1 MTPSAPSVRVPPMFI
16 RRTQTRSTPS
26 GQTYFTHRLV
36 RSHRV
41 SGKVRQQTLLNL
53 GCHFSIPRH
62 HWPLLCRRLDQ
73 ILSGQL
79 PLLPEA
85 STQLEEEAQRMA
97 QRLLEGE
104 ADVTGTGGEASSE
117 DLQTVEVGSVELTRP
132 RSVRVEQ
139 VGCWALE
146 QLGLVDLL
154 GELGLNGPMRA
165 AAVGAIVGR
174 LARPGS
180 ERATWGW
187 LGRRSGLGELLDF
200 DFQTLSLMQ
209 MYRASDALMK
219 HRQAIE
225 AHLFTRAMGLFDL
238 QPTVTLFDLTNT
250 FFEGAA
256 SHQPKAQRG
265 HSKDKR
271 SDCPL
276 LTLGLVLDGAG
287 FVRRSQVFAGRVDE
301 PRTLAGM
308 LEALEAPRGALVVM
322 DRGVATE
329 DRIQWLR
336 EEGYRY
342 VVASRQGHR
351 QFDPE
356 LALTVE
362 TASKAT
368 VQLHKE
374 VSDDGREVRLYCC
387 SQQRAQKE
395 RGIVERFS
403 RRLEQ
408 GLTRLS
414 QGLSRPRTHKGIE
427 KVRERIGRLKEQ
439 SRGVAQ
445 HYSIEVLT
453 DDSGRKATAL
463 TWTRRPRQGSMAT
476 HPGVYCLRS
485 NQTDWDEESLWR
497 TYTTLT
503 DVEAVFRS
511 LKSELGLR
519 PIYHHKPV
527 RSEGHLF
534 LTVIAYQLVQVI
546 RKRLK
551 QRGDPSSWTTLR
563 RILEGQQRVTVT
575 FRRGDGRTLHVRKAT
590 RAETDQKAIYDR
602 ETDRPEKGELL
613 RRGLGF
619 RQTVANS

>member
-1 MTPSAPSVRVPPMFI
+1 MFI

-53 GCHFSIPRH
+53 GRHFSIPRH
-62 HWPLLCRRLDQ
+62 LWPLLCRRLDQ

-97 QRLLEGE
+97 ERLLEGE

-117 DLQTVEVGSVELTRP
+117 DLQTVEVDSVELTRP
-132 RSVRVEQ
+132 RSVGVEQ
-139 VGCWALE
+139 VGCA
-146 QLGLVDLL
+146 G
-154 GELGLNGPMRA
+154 
-165 AAVGAIVGR
+165 AVGVGG
-174 LARPGS
+174 LAGRVGVECTHAGGGGGGDCGPSGPSRS

-200 DFQTLSLMQ
+200 DFQALSLMQ
-209 MYRASDALMK
+209 MYRASDALMR

-256 SHQPKAQRG
+256 SRQPKAQRG
-265 HSKDKR
+265 HSKEKR

-301 PRTLAGM
+301 HRTLAGM
-308 LEALEAPRGALVVM
+308 LGALEAPRGALVVM

-329 DRIQWLR
+329 DRIGWLR

-342 VVASRQGHR
+342 VVASRQGSR

-356 LALTVE
+356 AALTLE
-362 TASKAT
+362 TASKARL
-368 VQLHKE
+368 QLHKE
-374 VSDDGREVRLYCC
+374 VSDDGGEVRLYCR
-387 SQQRAQKE
+387 SEERAHKE

-403 RRLEQ
+403 RRFEQ
-408 GLTRLS
+408 GLARLS
-414 QGLSRPRTHKGIE
+414 EGLSRPRAHTRIE

-439 SRGVAQ
+439 SRGLAQ

-463 TWTRRPRQGSMAT
+463 TWKRQPRQGSMAT

-485 NQTDWDEESLWR
+485 NQIDWDEESLWR

-551 QRGDPSSWTTLR
+551 QRGDSSSWTTLR

-590 RAETDQKAIYDR
+590 RAETDQKAIYDA
-602 ETDRPEKGELL
+602 
-613 RRGLGF
+613 LGIDPAPGGV
-619 RQTVANS
+619 RKMIV

>member
-1 MTPSAPSVRVPPMFI
+1 MFI

-53 GCHFSIPRH
+53 GRHFSIPRH
-62 HWPLLCRRLDQ
+62 DWPLLCRRLDE

-79 PLLPEA
+79 PLIQEGSAP
-85 STQLEEEAQRMA
+85 LEEEAQRMA

-104 ADVTGTGGEASSE
+104 ADVTGTAGEASSE
-117 DLQTVEVGSVELTRP
+117 DLQTVAVDSVELTRP
-132 RSVRVEQ
+132 RSVGVEQ
-139 VGCWALE
+139 VGRWALE
-146 QLGLVDLL
+146 QLGLVELL
-154 GELGLNGPMRA
+154 GELGLNGPLRA
-165 AAVGAIVGR
+165 AALGAIVGR

-209 MYRASDALMK
+209 MYRASDALMR

-225 AHLFTRAMGLFDL
+225 AHLFTQAMGHDL
-238 QPTVTLFDLTNT
+238 EPTVTLFDLTNT

-256 SHQPKAQRG
+256 RRQPKAQRG
-265 HSKDKR
+265 HSKEKR

-308 LEALEAPRGALVVM
+308 LGALEAPRGALVVM

-356 LALTVE
+356 LALTLE
-362 TASKAT
+362 TASKARL
-368 VQLHKE
+368 QLHKE
-374 VSDDGREVRLYCC
+374 VSEDGGEVRLYCR
-387 SQQRAQKE
+387 SEERAHKE

-403 RRLEQ
+403 RRFEQ
-408 GLTRLS
+408 GLARIS
-414 QGLSRPRTHKGIE
+414 EGLSRPRAHKGIE

-445 HYSIEVLT
+445 HYTIEVLT
-453 DDSGRKATAL
+453 NESGRKATAL
-463 TWTRRPRQGSMAT
+463 SWKRQPRQGSMVT

-485 NQTDWDEESLWR
+485 NQTQPVAHL
-497 TYTTLT
+497 
-503 DVEAVFRS
+503 
-511 LKSELGLR
+511 
-519 PIYHHKPV
+519 HH
-527 RSEGHLF
+527 S
-534 LTVIAYQLVQVI
+534 
-546 RKRLK
+546 
-551 QRGDPSSWTTLR
+551 D
-563 RILEGQQRVTVT
+563 
-575 FRRGDGRTLHVRKAT
+575 RRGSGVSLPEVRAGPAPHLSSQAGAVGRPPVPDRHRLSTGAGHPQTPQAAGRLPVGPRCGASWKAAAGHE
-590 RAETDQKAIYDR
+590 RADLARTQGHDTDQKAIY
-602 ETDRPEKGELL
+602 TPWASIPLPEGSARWRFQRVCSATCAFLPL
-613 RRGLGF
+613 
-619 RQTVANS
+619 

>member
-1 MTPSAPSVRVPPMFI
+1 MFI
-16 RRTQTRSTPS
+16 RRTQTRSLHS

-53 GCHFSIPRH
+53 GRHFSVPRQD
-62 HWPLLCRRLDQ
+62 WPLLCRRLDQ

-79 PLLPEA
+79 PLLPVA
-85 STQLEEEAQRMA
+85 STLLEEEAQRMA

-104 ADVTGTGGEASSE
+104 ADVMGTGGEASSE
-117 DLQTVEVGSVELTRP
+117 QMQTVEVDSIALTRP
-132 RSVRVEQ
+132 RSVGVEQ

-146 QLGLVDLL
+146 QLGLGDLL
-154 GELGLNGPMRA
+154 AELGLNGPMRA
-165 AAVGAIVGR
+165 AAAGALVGR

-187 LGRRSGLGELLDF
+187 LRRRSGLGELLGF
-200 DFQTLSLMQ
+200 DFETLSLMQ

-219 HRQAIE
+219 HREAIE
-225 AHLFTRAMGLFDL
+225 GHLFSRAMGLFDL
-238 QPTVTLFDLTNT
+238 EPTVTLFDLTNT

-256 SHQPKAQRG
+256 RDQPKAERG

-271 SDCPL
+271 SDCRL

-287 FVRRSQVFAGRVDE
+287 FVRRSQVFEGRVDE
-301 PRTLAGM
+301 PQTLAGM
-308 LEALEAPRGALVVM
+308 LEGLEAPRGALVVM

-329 DRIQWLR
+329 DRIRWLR

-342 VVASRQGHR
+342 LVASRQRGR
-351 QFDPE
+351 QFDAE
-356 LALTVE
+356 AALTVE
-362 TASKAT
+362 TASKT
-368 VQLHKE
+368 ELQLHKE
-374 VSDDGREVRLYCC
+374 VSDDGEEVRLYCC
-387 SQQRAQKE
+387 SPQRAEKE
-395 RGIVERFS
+395 KGILERFS
-403 RRLEQ
+403 RRFEE

-414 QGLSRPRTHKGIE
+414 EGLSRPRTHKGVE

-445 HYSIEVLT
+445 HYTIEVLT
-453 DDSGRKATAL
+453 DESGRKATAL
-463 TWTRRPRQGSMAT
+463 RWKRQPRQGSMAT

-551 QRGDPSSWTTLR
+551 QRGEASSWTTLR

-575 FRRGDGRTLHVRKAT
+575 FRRKDSRTLHVRKAT
-590 RAETDQKAIYDR
+590 RAEPDQKAIYDA
-602 ETDRPEKGELL
+602 
-613 RRGLGF
+613 LGVDPAPGGV
-619 RQTVANS
+619 RKMIV

>member
-1 MTPSAPSVRVPPMFI
+1 MFI
-16 RRTQTRSTPS
+16 RRTQTRSISS

-53 GCHFSIPRH
+53 GSHFPIPRED
-62 HWPLLCRRLDQ
+62 WPLLCRRLED

-79 PLLPEA
+79 PLLEEV
-85 STQLEEEAQRMA
+85 STPLEVEAQRMA
-97 QRLLEGE
+97 ERLLQGE
-104 ADVTGTGGEASSE
+104 ADVMGTGGEAPSE
-117 DLQTVEVGSVELTRP
+117 DLQTVEVGSVELMRP
-132 RSVRVEQ
+132 RSVGVEQ

-146 QLGLVDLL
+146 QLGVGELL
-154 GELGLNGPMRA
+154 EELGLNGPMRA
-165 AAVGAIVGR
+165 AAMGAIVGR

-187 LGRRSGLGELLDF
+187 LRRRSGLGELLEVDF
-200 DFQTLSLMQ
+200 ETLPLMQ

-219 HRQAIE
+219 HREAIE
-225 AHLFTRAMGLFDL
+225 RHLFTRAMGLFDL
-238 QPTVTLFDLTNT
+238 EPRVTLFDLTNT
-250 FFEGAA
+250 FFEGKAA
-256 SHQPKAQRG
+256 RQPKAQRG
-265 HSKDKR
+265 HSKEKR
-271 SDCPL
+271 SDCRL

-287 FVRRSQVFAGRVDE
+287 FVRRSEVFAGRVDE
-301 PRTLAGM
+301 HRTLAGM

-329 DRIQWLR
+329 DRIGWLQQ
-336 EEGYRY
+336 EGYRY
-342 VVASRQGHR
+342 LVVSRQGRR
-351 QFDPE
+351 QFE
-356 LALTVE
+356 AEAAVTVE
-362 TASKAT
+362 TASKKT
-368 VQLHKE
+368 LQLHKQ
-374 VSDDGREVRLYCC
+374 VSDDGKEVRLYCR
-387 SQQRAQKE
+387 SQERAEKE
-395 RGIVERFS
+395 KGILERFS
-403 RRLEQ
+403 RRFEQ
-408 GLTRLS
+408 GLTRIS
-414 QGLSRPRTHKGIE
+414 EGLSRPRTPKGVG

-439 SRGVAQ
+439 SRGAAQ
-445 HYSIEVLT
+445 HYVIEVLT
-453 DDSGRKATAL
+453 DESGQKATEL
-463 TWTRRPRQGSMAT
+463 TWKRQPRPGSMAT

-497 TYTTLT
+497 TYTLLT

-551 QRGDPSSWTTLR
+551 QRGNDSSWTTLR
-563 RILEGQQRVTVT
+563 GILEGQQRVTVT

-590 RAETDQKAIYDR
+590 RAEPDQKAIYDA
-602 ETDRPEKGELL
+602 
-613 RRGLGF
+613 LGIDPAPGGV
-619 RQTVANS
+619 RKMIV

>member
-1 MTPSAPSVRVPPMFI
+1 MFI
-16 RRTQTRSTPS
+16 RRTQTRSTHS

-53 GCHFSIPRH
+53 GRHFSIPRH

-79 PLLPEA
+79 PLLAEA

-97 QRLLEGE
+97 ERLLEGE
-104 ADVTGTGGEASSE
+104 ADVTGTAGEASSE
-117 DLQTVEVGSVELTRP
+117 ELQTVEVGSVELTRP
-132 RSVRVEQ
+132 RSVGVEQ

-146 QLGLVDLL
+146 QLGLGDLL

-180 ERATWGW
+180 ERATWSW
-187 LGRRSGLGELLDF
+187 LSRRSDLGELLDF

-209 MYRASDALMK
+209 MYRASDALMR

-238 QPTVTLFDLTNT
+238 EPTVTLFDLTNT

-256 SHQPKAQRG
+256 RHQPKAQRG
-265 HSKDKR
+265 HSKEKR

-336 EEGYRY
+336 EQGYRY
-342 VVASRQGHR
+342 LVASRQGSR

-356 LALTVE
+356 LALTLE

-368 VQLHKE
+368 LQLHKE
-374 VSDDGREVRLYCC
+374 VSEDGGEVRLYCC

-403 RRLEQ
+403 RRFEQ

-414 QGLSRPRTHKGIE
+414 EGLSRPRTHKGIE

-439 SRGVAQ
+439 SRGAAQ

-463 TWTRRPRQGSMAT
+463 TWKHRPRQGSMVT

-519 PIYHHKPV
+519 PIYHHKRV

-590 RAETDQKAIYDR
+590 RAETDQKAIYDA
-602 ETDRPEKGELL
+602 
-613 RRGLGF
+613 LGIDPAPGGV
-619 RQTVANS
+619 RKMIV

>member
-1 MTPSAPSVRVPPMFI
+1 MPPSATVPPMFI
-16 RRTQTRSTPS
+16 RRTQTRSLSS
-26 GQTYFTHRLV
+26 GQAYFTHRLV

-53 GCHFSIPRH
+53 GRHFPIPRRD
-62 HWPLLCRRLDQ
+62 WPLLCRRLDQ

-79 PLLPEA
+79 PLLPVA
-85 STQLEEEAQRMA
+85 STLLEEEAQRMA

-104 ADVTGTGGEASSE
+104 ADVMGTGGEGASE
-117 DLQTVEVGSVELTRP
+117 DLQTVEVDSVALTRP
-132 RSVRVEQ
+132 RSVGVEQ

-146 QLGLVDLL
+146 QLGLGDLL
-154 GELGLNGPMRA
+154 AELGLNGPMRA
-165 AAVGAIVGR
+165 AAAGAIVGR

-187 LGRRSGLGELLDF
+187 LRRRSGLGELLDF
-200 DFQTLSLMQ
+200 DYQSLSLMQ

-219 HRQAIE
+219 HREAIE
-225 AHLFTRAMGLFDL
+225 AHLFSRAMGLFDL
-238 QPTVTLFDLTNT
+238 EPTVTLFDLTNT

-256 SHQPKAQRG
+256 RGQPKAERG

-271 SDCPL
+271 SDCRL

-287 FVRRSQVFAGRVDE
+287 FVRRSKVFAGRVDE

-308 LEALEAPRGALVVM
+308 LEGLEAPRGALVVM
-322 DRGVATE
+322 DRGVASE

-342 VVASRQGHR
+342 LVASRQRGR
-351 QFDPE
+351 QFDAE
-356 LALTVE
+356 AALTVE

-374 VSDDGREVRLYCC
+374 VSDDGEEVRLYCC
-387 SQQRAQKE
+387 SPQRAEKE
-395 RGIVERFS
+395 KGILERFS
-403 RRLEQ
+403 RRFEE

-414 QGLSRPRTHKGIE
+414 EGLSRPRTHKGVE

-445 HYSIEVLT
+445 HYTIEVLT
-453 DDSGRKATAL
+453 DESGRKATEL
-463 TWTRRPRQGSMAT
+463 RWKRRPRQGSMAT

-546 RKRLK
+546 RKRLRQK
-551 QRGDPSSWTTLR
+551 GDSSSWTTLR

-575 FRRGDGRTLHVRKAT
+575 FRRGDGRALHVRKAT
-590 RAETDQKAIYDR
+590 RAEPDQRAIYDA
-602 ETDRPEKGELL
+602 
-613 RRGLGF
+613 LGIDPAPGGV
-619 RQTVANS
+619 RKMIV

>member
-1 MTPSAPSVRVPPMFI
+1 MFI
-16 RRTQTRSTPS
+16 RRTQTRSLHS

-53 GCHFSIPRH
+53 GRHFSVPRED
-62 HWPLLCRRLDQ
+62 WPLLCRRLDQ
-73 ILSGQL
+73 ILTGQL
-79 PLLPEA
+79 PLLPVA
-85 STQLEEEAQRMA
+85 STPLEEEAQRMA

-104 ADVTGTGGEASSE
+104 ADVTGVGGEVASE
-117 DLQTVEVGSVELTRP
+117 DLQTVEVDSLALTRP
-132 RSVRVEQ
+132 RSVGVEQ

-146 QLGLVDLL
+146 QLGLGDLL
-154 GELGLNGPMRA
+154 SELGLNGPMRA
-165 AAVGAIVGR
+165 AAVGAMVGR

-187 LGRRSGLGELLDF
+187 LRRRSGLGELLEVDF
-200 DFQTLSLMQ
+200 ESLSLMQ

-219 HRQAIE
+219 HREAIE
-225 AHLFTRAMGLFDL
+225 RHLFSRAMGLFDL
-238 QPTVTLFDLTNT
+238 EPTVTLFDLTNT

-256 SHQPKAQRG
+256 RDQPKAERG

-271 SDCPL
+271 SDCRL

-287 FVRRSQVFAGRVDE
+287 FVRRSKVFAGRVDE
-301 PRTLAGM
+301 PQTLAGM
-308 LEALEAPRGALVVM
+308 LEGLEAPQGALMVM

-342 VVASRQGHR
+342 LVASRQGQR
-351 QFDPE
+351 QFDAE
-356 LALTVE
+356 AALTVE
-362 TASKAT
+362 TASNT
-368 VQLHKE
+368 ELQLHKE
-374 VSDDGREVRLYCC
+374 VSDDGQEVRLYCR
-387 SQQRAQKE
+387 SQQRAEKE
-395 RGIVERFS
+395 KGILERFS
-403 RRLEQ
+403 RRFEE

-414 QGLSRPRTHKGIE
+414 EGLSRPRTHKGVE

-445 HYSIEVLT
+445 HYTIEVLT
-453 DDSGRKATAL
+453 DESGRKATEL
-463 TWTRRPRQGSMAT
+463 RWKHRPRQGSMAT

-519 PIYHHKPV
+519 PIYHHTPV

-546 RKRLK
+546 RKRLR
-551 QRGDPSSWTTLR
+551 QRGDTSSWTTLR

-575 FRRGDGRTLHVRKAT
+575 FRRKDGRTLHVRKAT
-590 RAETDQKAIYDR
+590 RAEPDQRAIYDA
-602 ETDRPEKGELL
+602 
-613 RRGLGF
+613 LGVDPAPGGV
-619 RQTVANS
+619 RKMIV

>member
-1 MTPSAPSVRVPPMFI
+1 MTPSPPSVTVPPMFI
-16 RRTQTRSTPS
+16 RRTQTRSIS
-26 GQTYFTHRLV
+26 AGQTYFTHRLV

-53 GCHFSIPRH
+53 GRHFAIPRH
-62 HWPLLCRRLDQ
+62 LWPLLCRRLDQ

-79 PLLPEA
+79 PLLTEV

-97 QRLLEGE
+97 ERLLQGE
-104 ADVTGTGGEASSE
+104 ADVMGAGREAASE
-117 DLQTVEVGSVELTRP
+117 DLQTVEVGSVELMRP
-132 RSVRVEQ
+132 RSVGVEQ

-146 QLGLVDLL
+146 QLGVGDLL
-154 GELGLNGPMRA
+154 QALGLNGPMRA
-165 AAVGAIVGR
+165 AAMGAVVGR

-187 LGRRSGLGELLDF
+187 LSRRSGLGELLGF

-219 HRQAIE
+219 HRQVIE
-225 AHLFTRAMGLFDL
+225 RHLFTRAMGLFDL
-238 QPTVTLFDLTNT
+238 EPTVTLFDLTNT

-256 SHQPKAQRG
+256 THQPKAQRG

-271 SDCPL
+271 SDCRL

-287 FVRRSQVFAGRVDE
+287 FVRRSKVFGGRVDE
-301 PRTLAGM
+301 HQTLAEM

-329 DRIQWLR
+329 DRIGWLR

-342 VVASRQGHR
+342 LVASRQGARH
-351 QFDPE
+351 FDPE
-356 LALTVE
+356 AAVTVE
-362 TASKAT
+362 TASKT
-368 VQLHKE
+368 PLQLHKE
-374 VSDDGREVRLYCC
+374 VSDDGKEVRLYCC
-387 SQQRAQKE
+387 SQQRAEKE
-395 RGIVERFS
+395 KGILERFS
-403 RRLEQ
+403 RRFEQ
-408 GLTRLS
+408 GLSRLS
-414 QGLSRPRTHKGIE
+414 EGLKRPRTHKGIG

-445 HYSIEVLT
+445 HYAIEVLT
-453 DDSGRKATAL
+453 DESGQKATGL
-463 TWTRRPRQGSMAT
+463 TWKRQPRPGSMAT

-519 PIYHHKPV
+519 PIYHHKPL

-551 QRGDPSSWTTLR
+551 QRGEASSWTTLR

-590 RAETDQKAIYDR
+590 RAEPDQRAIYDA
-602 ETDRPEKGELL
+602 
-613 RRGLGF
+613 LGIDPAPGGV
-619 RQTVANS
+619 RKMIV

>member
-1 MTPSAPSVRVPPMFI
+1 MFI
-16 RRTQTRSTPS
+16 RRTQTRSLHS

-53 GCHFSIPRH
+53 GRHFSIPRED
-62 HWPLLCRRLDQ
+62 WPLLCRRLDQ
-73 ILSGQL
+73 ILTGQL
-79 PLLPEA
+79 PLLPVA
-85 STQLEEEAQRMA
+85 STPLVEEAQRMA

-104 ADVTGTGGEASSE
+104 ADVSGVGGEAASE
-117 DLQTVEVGSVELTRP
+117 DLQTVEVDSVALTRP
-132 RSVRVEQ
+132 RSVGVEQ

-146 QLGLVDLL
+146 QLGLGDLL
-154 GELGLNGPMRA
+154 TELGLNGPMRA
-165 AAVGAIVGR
+165 AALGAMVGR

-187 LGRRSGLGELLDF
+187 LRRRSGLGELLEVDF
-200 DFQTLSLMQ
+200 ESLSLMQ

-219 HRQAIE
+219 HREAIE
-225 AHLFTRAMGLFDL
+225 RHLFTRAMGLFDL
-238 QPTVTLFDLTNT
+238 EPTVTLFDLTNT

-256 SHQPKAQRG
+256 RGQPKAERG

-271 SDCPL
+271 SDCRL

-287 FVRRSQVFAGRVDE
+287 FVRRSEVFAGRVDE
-301 PRTLAGM
+301 PRTLEGM

-342 VVASRQGHR
+342 LVASRQGRR
-351 QFDPE
+351 QFDAE
-356 LALTVE
+356 AAVTVE
-362 TASKAT
+362 TASKAEL
-368 VQLHKE
+368 QLHKE
-374 VSDDGREVRLYCC
+374 ISDDGQEVRLYCR
-387 SQQRAQKE
+387 SQQRAEKE
-395 RGIVERFS
+395 KGILERFS
-403 RRLEQ
+403 RRFEE

-414 QGLSRPRTHKGIE
+414 EGLSRPRTHKGID

-439 SRGVAQ
+439 SRGVGQ
-445 HYSIEVLT
+445 HYTIEVLT
-453 DDSGRKATAL
+453 DESGRKATAL
-463 TWTRRPRQGSMAT
+463 RWKHRPRQGSMAT

-551 QRGDPSSWTTLR
+551 QRGEASSWTTLQ

-575 FRRGDGRTLHVRKAT
+575 FRRKDGRTLHVRKAT
-590 RAETDQKAIYDR
+590 RAETNQKAIYDA
-602 ETDRPEKGELL
+602 
-613 RRGLGF
+613 LGVDPSPGGV
-619 RQTVANS
+619 RKMIV

>member
-1 MTPSAPSVRVPPMFI
+1 MFI
-16 RRTQTRSTPS
+16 RRTQTRSLSS
-26 GQTYFTHRLV
+26 GQAYFTHRLV

-53 GCHFSIPRH
+53 GRHFPIPRQD
-62 HWPLLCRRLDQ
+62 WPLLCRRLDQ

-79 PLLPEA
+79 PLLPVA
-85 STQLEEEAQRMA
+85 STLLEEEAQRMA

-104 ADVTGTGGEASSE
+104 ADVMGTGGEGASE
-117 DLQTVEVGSVELTRP
+117 DLQTVEVESVALTRP
-132 RSVRVEQ
+132 RSVGVEQ

-146 QLGLVDLL
+146 QLGLGDLL
-154 GELGLNGPMRA
+154 AELGLNGPMRA
-165 AAVGAIVGR
+165 AAAGAIVGR

-187 LGRRSGLGELLDF
+187 LRRRSGLGELLDF
-200 DFQTLSLMQ
+200 DYQSLSLMQ

-219 HRQAIE
+219 HREAIE
-225 AHLFTRAMGLFDL
+225 AHLFSRAMGLFDL
-238 QPTVTLFDLTNT
+238 EPTVTLFDLTNT

-256 SHQPKAQRG
+256 RGQPKAERG

-271 SDCPL
+271 SDCRL

-287 FVRRSQVFAGRVDE
+287 FVRRSKVFAGRVDE

-308 LEALEAPRGALVVM
+308 LEGLEAPRGALVVM
-322 DRGVATE
+322 DRGVASE

-336 EEGYRY
+336 QEGYRY
-342 VVASRQGHR
+342 LVASRQRGR
-351 QFDPE
+351 QFDAE
-356 LALTVE
+356 AALTVE

-374 VSDDGREVRLYCC
+374 VSDDGEEVRLYCC
-387 SQQRAQKE
+387 SPQRAEKE
-395 RGIVERFS
+395 KGILERFS
-403 RRLEQ
+403 RRFEE

-414 QGLSRPRTHKGIE
+414 EGLSRPRTHKGVE

-445 HYSIEVLT
+445 HYTIEVLT
-453 DDSGRKATAL
+453 DESGRKATEL
-463 TWTRRPRQGSMAT
+463 RWKRRPRQGSMAT

-551 QRGDPSSWTTLR
+551 QRGEASSWTTLR

-590 RAETDQKAIYDR
+590 RAEPDQRAIYDA
-602 ETDRPEKGELL
+602 
-613 RRGLGF
+613 LGIDPAPGGV
-619 RQTVANS
+619 RKMIV

>member
-1 MTPSAPSVRVPPMFI
+1 MFI
-16 RRTQTRSTPS
+16 RRTQTRSLSS

-53 GCHFSIPRH
+53 GSHFSIPRQD
-62 HWPLLCRRLDQ
+62 WPLLCRRLDE
-73 ILSGQL
+73 ILSGQRS
-79 PLLPEA
+79 LLPEVSA
-85 STQLEEEAQRMA
+85 PLEEEAQGMA

-104 ADVTGTGGEASSE
+104 ADVSGVGGEAFSK
-117 DLQTVEVGSVELTRP
+117 DVQTVEVDSVELRRP
-132 RSVRVEQ
+132 RSVGVEQ

-146 QLGLVDLL
+146 QLGLGDLL
-154 GELGLNGPMRA
+154 KELGLNGPMRA
-165 AAVGAIVGR
+165 AALGAMVGR

-187 LGRRSGLGELLDF
+187 LRRRSGLGELLGF
-200 DFQTLSLMQ
+200 DFESLSLMQ

-219 HRQAIE
+219 HREVIE
-225 AHLFTRAMGLFDL
+225 RHLFSRAMGLFDL
-238 QPTVTLFDLTNT
+238 EPTVTLFDLTNT

-256 SHQPKAQRG
+256 ARQPKAQRG

-271 SDCPL
+271 SDCRL

-301 PRTLAGM
+301 HRTLAGM
-308 LEALEAPRGALVVM
+308 LEALGAPRGALVVM

-342 VVASRQGHR
+342 LVASRQGPR
-351 QFDPE
+351 KFDPE
-356 LALTVE
+356 LAVAVE

-374 VSDDGREVRLYCC
+374 VSQDGEEVRLYCC
-387 SQQRAQKE
+387 SQKRAEKE
-395 RGIVERFS
+395 KGILKRFS
-403 RRLEQ
+403 RRFEQ
-408 GLTRLS
+408 GLSRLS
-414 QGLSRPRTHKGIE
+414 EGLSRPRAHKGVE

-445 HYSIEVLT
+445 HYTIEVLT
-453 DDSGRKATAL
+453 DESGRKATEV
-463 TWTRRPRQGSMAT
+463 TWKRQPRQGSMAT

-485 NQTDWDEESLWR
+485 NQIDWDEESLWR
-497 TYTTLT
+497 TYTLLT

-546 RKRLK
+546 RKHLK
-551 QRGDPSSWTTLR
+551 QRGEVSSWTTLR
-563 RILEGQQRVTVT
+563 GILEGQQRVTVT
-575 FRRGDGRTLHVRKAT
+575 FRRKDGRTLHVRKAT
-590 RAETDQKAIYDR
+590 RAETDQRAIYDA
-602 ETDRPEKGELL
+602 
-613 RRGLGF
+613 LGVDPAPGGV
-619 RQTVANS
+619 RKMIV

>member
-1 MTPSAPSVRVPPMFI
+1 MFI

-53 GCHFSIPRH
+53 GRHFAIPRDD
-62 HWPLLCRRLDQ
+62 WPLLCRRLDQ

-79 PLLPEA
+79 PLLQEV

-97 QRLLEGE
+97 ERLLEGE
-104 ADVTGTGGEASSE
+104 ADVTGAGGEASSE
-117 DLQTVEVGSVELTRP
+117 DLQTVEVDSVELTRP
-132 RSVRVEQ
+132 RSVGVEQ

-187 LGRRSGLGELLDF
+187 LRRRSGLGELLDF
-200 DFQTLSLMQ
+200 DFETLSLMQ
-209 MYRASDALMK
+209 LYRASDALMK

-225 AHLFTRAMGLFDL
+225 THLFTRAMGLFDL

-256 SHQPKAQRG
+256 SRQPKAQRG

-287 FVRRSQVFAGRVDE
+287 FVRRSKVFAGRVDE
-301 PRTLAGM
+301 HRTLAGM
-308 LEALEAPRGALVVM
+308 LEALAAPRGALVVM

-336 EEGYRY
+336 QEGYRY
-342 VVASRQGHR
+342 LVASRQGAR

-356 LALTVE
+356 AAVTVE

-368 VQLHKE
+368 LQLHKK
-374 VSDDGREVRLYCC
+374 VSDDGQRSASLLLLPAAGSEGEGHCGALQPALRAGAQPTLRGAVPAADSQRHREGPGED
-387 SQQRAQKE
+387 RAAE
-395 RGIVERFS
+395 GAES
-403 RRLEQ
+403 RRGSTLHHR
-408 GLTRLS
+408 GPHR
-414 QGLSRPRTHKGIE
+414 
-427 KVRERIGRLKEQ
+427 RERPQ
-439 SRGVAQ
+439 
-445 HYSIEVLT
+445 
-453 DDSGRKATAL
+453 
-463 TWTRRPRQGSMAT
+463 
-476 HPGVYCLRS
+476 
-485 NQTDWDEESLWR
+485 
-497 TYTTLT
+497 
-503 DVEAVFRS
+503 
-511 LKSELGLR
+511 
-519 PIYHHKPV
+519 
-527 RSEGHLF
+527 
-534 LTVIAYQLVQVI
+534 
-546 RKRLK
+546 
-551 QRGDPSSWTTLR
+551 
-563 RILEGQQRVTVT
+563 
-575 FRRGDGRTLHVRKAT
+575 GDGPDLGAPAPPGLDGHSSGGLLPA
-590 RAETDQKAIYDR
+590 QQPDR
-602 ETDRPEKGELL
+602 
-613 RRGLGF
+613 LG
-619 RQTVANS
+619 

>member
-1 MTPSAPSVRVPPMFI
+1 MTPLPPSATVPPMFI
-16 RRTQTRSTPS
+16 RRTQTRSLSS

-36 RSHRV
+36 RSHRL

-53 GCHFSIPRH
+53 GRHFSVPRDD
-62 HWPLLCRRLDQ
+62 WPLLCRRLDQ

-79 PLLPEA
+79 PLLPVA
-85 STQLEEEAQRMA
+85 STLVEEEAQRMA

-104 ADVTGTGGEASSE
+104 ADVTGVGGEDASE
-117 DLQTVEVGSVELTRP
+117 DLQTVEVDSVALTRP
-132 RSVRVEQ
+132 RSVGVEQ

-146 QLGLVDLL
+146 QLGLGDLL
-154 GELGLNGPMRA
+154 SELGLNGPMRA
-165 AAVGAIVGR
+165 AAVGAMVGR

-187 LGRRSGLGELLDF
+187 LRRRSGLGELLEVDF
-200 DFQTLSLMQ
+200 ESLSLMQ

-219 HRQAIE
+219 HREAIE
-225 AHLFTRAMGLFDL
+225 RHLFSRAMGLFDL
-238 QPTVTLFDLTNT
+238 EPTVTLFDLTNT

-256 SHQPKAQRG
+256 RDQPKAERG

-271 SDCPL
+271 SDCRL

-287 FVRRSQVFAGRVDE
+287 FVRRSQVFEGRVDE

-308 LEALEAPRGALVVM
+308 LEGLEAPRGALVVM

-329 DRIQWLR
+329 DRIRWLR

-342 VVASRQGHR
+342 LVASRQGRR
-351 QFDPE
+351 QFDAE
-356 LALTVE
+356 AAVTVE
-362 TASKAT
+362 TASKT
-368 VQLHKE
+368 ELQLHKQI
-374 VSDDGREVRLYCC
+374 SDDGQDVRLYCC
-387 SQQRAQKE
+387 SPQRAEKE
-395 RGIVERFS
+395 KGILERFS
-403 RRLEQ
+403 RRFEE

-414 QGLSRPRTHKGIE
+414 EGLSQPRTHKGVE
-427 KVRERIGRLKEQ
+427 KVRERIGRLKAQ

-445 HYSIEVLT
+445 HYRIEVLT
-453 DDSGRKATAL
+453 DQSGRKATEL
-463 TWTRRPRQGSMAT
+463 RWKRQPRQGSMAT

-546 RKRLK
+546 RKRLR
-551 QRGDPSSWTTLR
+551 QRRKASSWTTLR
-563 RILEGQQRVTVT
+563 SILEGQQRVTVT

-590 RAETDQKAIYDR
+590 RAEPDQRAIYDA
-602 ETDRPEKGELL
+602 
-613 RRGLGF
+613 LGVDPAPGGV
-619 RQTVANS
+619 RKMIV

>member
-1 MTPSAPSVRVPPMFI
+1 MGLTPSPPSVTVPPMFI
-16 RRTQTRSTPS
+16 RRTQTRSSSS

-36 RSHRV
+36 RTHRV

-53 GCHFSIPRH
+53 GRHFPIPRED
-62 HWPLLCRRLDQ
+62 WPLLCRRLDQ

-79 PLLPEA
+79 PLLAEV

-97 QRLLEGE
+97 ERLLEGE
-104 ADVTGTGGEASSE
+104 ADVTGAGGGAPSE
-117 DLQTVEVGSVELTRP
+117 DLQTVEVDSVELMRP
-132 RSVRVEQ
+132 RSVGVEQ

-146 QLGLVDLL
+146 QLGVGDLL
-154 GELGLNGPMRA
+154 EALGLNGPMRA
-165 AAVGAIVGR
+165 AAMGAMVGR

-187 LGRRSGLGELLDF
+187 LSRRSGLGELLDF
-200 DFQTLSLMQ
+200 DYETLSLMQ

-238 QPTVTLFDLTNT
+238 EPRVTLFDLTNT

-256 SHQPKAQRG
+256 TDQPKAQRG

-271 SDCPL
+271 SDCRL

-287 FVRRSQVFAGRVDE
+287 FVRRSKVFGGRVDE
-301 PRTLAGM
+301 QQTLAEM

-336 EEGYRY
+336 QEGYRY
-342 VVASRQGHR
+342 LVASRQGARH
-351 QFDPE
+351 FDPE
-356 LALTVE
+356 AAVTVE
-362 TASKAT
+362 TASKT
-368 VQLHKE
+368 PLQLQKE
-374 VSDDGREVRLYCC
+374 ISDDGKEVRLYCC
-387 SQQRAQKE
+387 SQQRAEKE
-395 RGIVERFS
+395 KGILDRFS
-403 RRLEQ
+403 RRFEQ

-414 QGLSRPRTHKGIE
+414 EGLKRPRTHKAIG

-445 HYSIEVLT
+445 HYTIEVLT
-453 DDSGRKATAL
+453 DESGEKATGL
-463 TWTRRPRQGSMAT
+463 TWKRQPRPGSMAT

-497 TYTTLT
+497 TYTLLT

-551 QRGDPSSWTTLR
+551 QRGNCSSWTTLR

-590 RAETDQKAIYDR
+590 RAEPDQKAIYDA
-602 ETDRPEKGELL
+602 
-613 RRGLGF
+613 LGIDPAPGGV
-619 RQTVANS
+619 RKMIV

>member
-1 MTPSAPSVRVPPMFI
+1 LPPSATVPPMFV
-16 RRTQTRSTPS
+16 RRTQTRSLSS
-26 GQTYFTHRLV
+26 GQTYFTYRLV

-53 GCHFSIPRH
+53 GRHFSIPRED
-62 HWPLLCRRLDQ
+62 WPLLCRRLDQ
-73 ILSGQL
+73 ILTGQL
-79 PLLPEA
+79 PLLPVA
-85 STQLEEEAQRMA
+85 STLLEEEAQRMA

-104 ADVTGTGGEASSE
+104 ADVTGLGREAASE
-117 DLQTVEVGSVELTRP
+117 DLQTVEVDSVALTRP
-132 RSVRVEQ
+132 RSVGVEQ
-139 VGCWALE
+139 AGCWALE
-146 QLGLVDLL
+146 QLGLGDLL
-154 GELGLNGPMRA
+154 SELGLNGPMRA
-165 AAVGAIVGR
+165 AAAGAIVGR

-187 LGRRSGLGELLDF
+187 LRRRSGLGELLDF
-200 DFQTLSLMQ
+200 DYQSLSLMQ

-219 HRQAIE
+219 HREAIE
-225 AHLFTRAMGLFDL
+225 RHLFSRAMGLFDL
-238 QPTVTLFDLTNT
+238 EPTVTLFDLTNT

-256 SHQPKAQRG
+256 RGQPKAERG

-271 SDCPL
+271 SDCRL

-287 FVRRSQVFAGRVDE
+287 FVRRSQVFEGRVDE
-301 PRTLAGM
+301 SRTLAGM

-342 VVASRQGHR
+342 LVASRQGRR
-351 QFDPE
+351 QFDAE
-356 LALTVE
+356 AAVTVE
-362 TASKAT
+362 TASKT
-368 VQLHKE
+368 ELQLHKQ
-374 VSDDGREVRLYCC
+374 VSDDGQEVRLYCR
-387 SQQRAQKE
+387 SRQRAEKE
-395 RGIVERFS
+395 KGILERF
-403 RRLEQ
+403 RRRFEQ

-414 QGLSRPRTHKGIE
+414 EGLSRPRTHKGVE

-445 HYSIEVLT
+445 HYTIEVLT
-453 DDSGRKATAL
+453 DVSGRKATEL
-463 TWTRRPRQGSMAT
+463 RWKHQPRQGTMAT

-485 NQTDWDEESLWR
+485 NQTDGDEESLWR

-519 PIYHHKPV
+519 PIYHHKPL

-551 QRGDPSSWTTLR
+551 QRGEASSWTTLR

-590 RAETDQKAIYDR
+590 RAEPDQRAIYDALGI
-602 ETDRPEKGELL
+602 DPAPGGV
-613 RRGLGF
+613 RRMII
-619 RQTVANS
+619 

>member
-1 MTPSAPSVRVPPMFI
+1 MFI

-36 RSHRV
+36 RSHRL

-53 GCHFSIPRH
+53 GRHFSIPRH
-62 HWPLLCRRLDQ
+62 DWPLLCRRLDE

-79 PLLPEA
+79 PLIQEGSAP
-85 STQLEEEAQRMA
+85 LEEEAQRMA
-97 QRLLEGE
+97 ERLLEGE
-104 ADVTGTGGEASSE
+104 ADVTGTAGEASSE
-117 DLQTVEVGSVELTRP
+117 DLQTVAVDSVEVTRP
-132 RSVRVEQ
+132 RSVGVEQ

-146 QLGLVDLL
+146 QLGLVELL
-154 GELGLNGPMRA
+154 AELGLNGPLRA

-209 MYRASDALMK
+209 MYRASDALMR

-256 SHQPKAQRG
+256 RRQPKAQRG
-265 HSKDKR
+265 HSKEKR

-301 PRTLAGM
+301 HRTLAGM
-308 LEALEAPRGALVVM
+308 LGALEAPRGALVVM

-329 DRIQWLR
+329 DRIGWLR

-342 VVASRQGHR
+342 VVASRQGSR

-356 LALTVE
+356 LALTLE
-362 TASKAT
+362 TASKARL
-368 VQLHKE
+368 QLHKE
-374 VSDDGREVRLYCC
+374 VSEDGGEVRLYCR
-387 SQQRAQKE
+387 SEERAHKE

-403 RRLEQ
+403 RRFEQ
-408 GLTRLS
+408 GLARIS
-414 QGLSRPRTHKGIE
+414 EGLSRPRAHKGIE

-445 HYSIEVLT
+445 HYTIEVLT

-463 TWTRRPRQGSMAT
+463 TWKRQPARARWSPIRGSTACAATRPTGTRRACGAPTPLSPT
-476 HPGVYCLRS
+476 
-485 NQTDWDEESLWR
+485 W
-497 TYTTLT
+497 
-503 DVEAVFRS
+503 
-511 LKSELGLR
+511 
-519 PIYHHKPV
+519 
-527 RSEGHLF
+527 
-534 LTVIAYQLVQVI
+534 
-546 RKRLK
+546 KRCFA
-551 QRGDPSSWTTLR
+551 P
-563 RILEGQQRVTVT
+563 
-575 FRRGDGRTLHVRKAT
+575 
-590 RAETDQKAIYDR
+590 
-602 ETDRPEKGELL
+602 
-613 RRGLGF
+613 
-619 RQTVANS
+619 

>member
-1 MTPSAPSVRVPPMFI
+1 MGLTPSPPSVTVPPMFI
-16 RRTQTRSTPS
+16 RRTQTRSLSS

-36 RSHRV
+36 RSHRL

-53 GCHFSIPRH
+53 GRHFSIPRQD
-62 HWPLLCRRLDQ
+62 WPLLCRRLDQ
-73 ILSGQL
+73 ILTGQL
-79 PLLPEA
+79 PLLPVA
-85 STQLEEEAQRMA
+85 STLLEQEAQGMA
-97 QRLLEGE
+97 ARLLEGE
-104 ADVTGTGGEASSE
+104 ADVTGLGGEAASE
-117 DLQTVEVGSVELTRP
+117 DLQTVAVGSVELTRP
-132 RSVRVEQ
+132 RSVGVEQ
-139 VGCWALE
+139 AGCWALE
-146 QLGLVDLL
+146 QLGLGDLL
-154 GELGLNGPMRA
+154 AELGLNGPMRA

-187 LGRRSGLGELLDF
+187 LRRRSGLGELLDF
-200 DFQTLSLMQ
+200 DFESLSLMQ

-219 HRQAIE
+219 HREAIE
-225 AHLFTRAMGLFDL
+225 RHLFSRAMSLFDL
-238 QPTVTLFDLTNT
+238 EPTVTLFDLTNT

-256 SHQPKAQRG
+256 RGQPKAERG

-271 SDCPL
+271 SDCRL

-287 FVRRSQVFAGRVDE
+287 FVRRSQVFEGRVDE

-329 DRIQWLR
+329 DRIRWLR
-336 EEGYRY
+336 QEGYRY
-342 VVASRQGHR
+342 LVASRQGGR
-351 QFDPE
+351 QFDAE
-356 LALTVE
+356 AALTVE
-362 TASKAT
+362 TASKAKL
-368 VQLHKE
+368 QLHKV
-374 VSDDGREVRLYCC
+374 VSDDGQEVRLYCC
-387 SQQRAQKE
+387 SPQRAEKE
-395 RGIVERFS
+395 KGILERFS
-403 RRLEQ
+403 RRFEQ

-414 QGLSRPRTHKGIE
+414 EGLSRPRTHKGVE

-445 HYSIEVLT
+445 HYRIEVLT
-453 DDSGRKATAL
+453 DESGRKATAL
-463 TWTRRPRQGSMAT
+463 RWKRQPRQGTMAT

-551 QRGDPSSWTTLR
+551 QRGETSSWTTLR

-575 FRRGDGRTLHVRKAT
+575 FRRKDGRTLHVRKAT
-590 RAETDQKAIYDR
+590 RAEPDQKAIYDA
-602 ETDRPEKGELL
+602 
-613 RRGLGF
+613 LGVDPAPGGV
-619 RQTVANS
+619 RKMIV

>member
-1 MTPSAPSVRVPPMFI
+1 MGLTPSPPSVTVPPMFI
-16 RRTQTRSTPS
+16 RRTQTRSSSS

-36 RSHRV
+36 RTHRV

-53 GCHFSIPRH
+53 GRHFPIPRED
-62 HWPLLCRRLDQ
+62 WPLLCRRLDQ

-79 PLLPEA
+79 PLLAEV

-97 QRLLEGE
+97 ERLLEGE
-104 ADVTGTGGEASSE
+104 ADVTGAGGEAPSE
-117 DLQTVEVGSVELTRP
+117 DLQTVEVDSVELMRP
-132 RSVRVEQ
+132 RSVGVEQ

-146 QLGLVDLL
+146 QLGVGDLL
-154 GELGLNGPMRA
+154 EALGLNGPMRA
-165 AAVGAIVGR
+165 AAMGAMVGR

-187 LGRRSGLGELLDF
+187 LSRRSGLGELLDF
-200 DFQTLSLMQ
+200 DYETLSLMQ

-219 HRQAIE
+219 HRQVIE
-225 AHLFTRAMGLFDL
+225 RHLFTRAMGLFDL
-238 QPTVTLFDLTNT
+238 EPTVTLFDLTNT

-256 SHQPKAQRG
+256 TDQPKAQRG

-271 SDCPL
+271 SDCRL

-287 FVRRSQVFAGRVDE
+287 FVRRSKVFGGRVDE
-301 PRTLAGM
+301 QQTLAEM

-336 EEGYRY
+336 QEGYRY
-342 VVASRQGHR
+342 LVASRQGARH
-351 QFDPE
+351 FDPE
-356 LALTVE
+356 AAVTVE
-362 TASKAT
+362 TASKT
-368 VQLHKE
+368 PLQLQKE
-374 VSDDGREVRLYCC
+374 ISDDGKEVRLYCC
-387 SQQRAQKE
+387 SQQRAEKE
-395 RGIVERFS
+395 KGILDRFS
-403 RRLEQ
+403 RRFEQ

-414 QGLSRPRTHKGIE
+414 EGLKRPRTHKAIG

-445 HYSIEVLT
+445 HYTIEVLT
-453 DDSGRKATAL
+453 DESGEKATGL
-463 TWTRRPRQGSMAT
+463 TWKRQPRPGSMAT

-497 TYTTLT
+497 TYTLLT

-551 QRGDPSSWTTLR
+551 QRGNCSSWTTLR

-590 RAETDQKAIYDR
+590 RAEPDQKAIYDA
-602 ETDRPEKGELL
+602 
-613 RRGLGF
+613 LGIDPAPGGV
-619 RQTVANS
+619 RKMIV

>member
-1 MTPSAPSVRVPPMFI
+1 MFI
-16 RRTQTRSTPS
+16 RRTQTRSSSS

-36 RSHRV
+36 RTHRV

-53 GCHFSIPRH
+53 GRHFSIPRDQ
-62 HWPLLCRRLDQ
+62 WPLLCRRLDQ
-73 ILSGQL
+73 ILTGQL
-79 PLLPEA
+79 PLLAEV
-85 STQLEEEAQRMA
+85 STPLEEEAQRMA
-97 QRLLEGE
+97 ERLLQGE
-104 ADVTGTGGEASSE
+104 ADVMGAGGEVPSE
-117 DLQTVEVGSVELTRP
+117 DLQTVEVDSVELMRP
-132 RSVRVEQ
+132 RSVGVEQ
-139 VGCWALE
+139 VGWWALE
-146 QLGLVDLL
+146 QLGVGDLL
-154 GELGLNGPMRA
+154 EALGLNGPMRA
-165 AAVGAIVGR
+165 AAMGAMVGR

-187 LGRRSGLGELLDF
+187 LSRRSGLGELLGF
-200 DFQTLSLMQ
+200 DYETLSLMQ

-219 HRQAIE
+219 HRQVIE
-225 AHLFTRAMGLFDL
+225 RHLFTRAMGLFDL
-238 QPTVTLFDLTNT
+238 EPTVTLFDLTNT

-256 SHQPKAQRG
+256 TDQPKAQRG

-271 SDCPL
+271 SDCRL

-287 FVRRSQVFAGRVDE
+287 FVRRSKVFAGRVDE
-301 PRTLAGM
+301 HRTLAEM

-336 EEGYRY
+336 QEGYRY
-342 VVASRQGHR
+342 LVASRQGARH
-351 QFDPE
+351 FDPE
-356 LALTVE
+356 AAVTVE

-368 VQLHKE
+368 LQLHKE
-374 VSDDGREVRLYCC
+374 VSDDGEEVRLYCC
-387 SQQRAQKE
+387 SQQRAEKE
-395 RGIVERFS
+395 KGILDRFS
-403 RRLEQ
+403 RRFEQ

-414 QGLSRPRTHKGIE
+414 EGLRRPRTHKGIG

-439 SRGVAQ
+439 SRGMAQ
-445 HYSIEVLT
+445 HYTIEVLT
-453 DDSGRKATAL
+453 DESGQKATGL
-463 TWTRRPRQGSMAT
+463 TWKRQPRPGSMAT

-519 PIYHHKPV
+519 PIYHHKPL

-551 QRGDPSSWTTLR
+551 QRGNSSSWTTLR

-590 RAETDQKAIYDR
+590 RAEPDQKAIYDA
-602 ETDRPEKGELL
+602 
-613 RRGLGF
+613 LGIDPAPGGV
-619 RQTVANS
+619 RKMIV

>member
-1 MTPSAPSVRVPPMFI
+1 MFI
-16 RRTQTRSTPS
+16 RRTQTRSLSS
-26 GQTYFTHRLV
+26 GQAYFTHRLV

-53 GCHFSIPRH
+53 GRHFPIPRQD
-62 HWPLLCRRLDQ
+62 WPLLCRRLDQ

-79 PLLPEA
+79 PLLPVA
-85 STQLEEEAQRMA
+85 STLLEEEAQRMA

-104 ADVTGTGGEASSE
+104 ADVMGTGGEGASE
-117 DLQTVEVGSVELTRP
+117 DLQTVEVESVALTRP
-132 RSVRVEQ
+132 RSVGVEQ

-146 QLGLVDLL
+146 QLGLGDLL
-154 GELGLNGPMRA
+154 AELGLNGPMRA
-165 AAVGAIVGR
+165 AAAGAIVGR

-187 LGRRSGLGELLDF
+187 LRRRSGLGELLDF
-200 DFQTLSLMQ
+200 DYQSLSLMQ

-219 HRQAIE
+219 HREAIE
-225 AHLFTRAMGLFDL
+225 AHLFSRAMGLFDL
-238 QPTVTLFDLTNT
+238 EPTVTLFDLTNT

-256 SHQPKAQRG
+256 RGQPKAERG

-271 SDCPL
+271 SDCRL

-287 FVRRSQVFAGRVDE
+287 FVRRSKVFAGRVDE

-308 LEALEAPRGALVVM
+308 LEGLEAPRGALVVM

-336 EEGYRY
+336 QEGYRY
-342 VVASRQGHR
+342 LVASRQRGR
-351 QFDPE
+351 QFDAE
-356 LALTVE
+356 AALTVE

-374 VSDDGREVRLYCC
+374 VSDDGEEVRLYCC
-387 SQQRAQKE
+387 SPQRAEKE
-395 RGIVERFS
+395 KGILERFS
-403 RRLEQ
+403 RRFEE

-414 QGLSRPRTHKGIE
+414 EGLSRPRTHKGVE

-445 HYSIEVLT
+445 HYTIEVLT
-453 DDSGRKATAL
+453 DESGRKATEL
-463 TWTRRPRQGSMAT
+463 RWKRRPRQGSMAT

-551 QRGDPSSWTTLR
+551 QRGEASSWTTLR

-590 RAETDQKAIYDR
+590 RAEPDQRAIYDA
-602 ETDRPEKGELL
+602 
-613 RRGLGF
+613 LGIDPAPGGV
-619 RQTVANS
+619 RKMIV